1 MCHNYMNKI
10 QVIQGGM
17 GVAVS
22 DWKLAR
28 AVSKEGQLGVI
39 SGTGIHLIMVARL
52 MEGDVGGHVR
62 RALQHFPFQDP
73 VAWVLKQ
80 YYRENPEKG
89 ATYKRPPMWT
99 FNPAQKLTELTII
112 ANFVETFLAKEGHN
126 NPVGINLLEKVQ
138 MPTMASLYGAMLA
151 GIDYV
156 IMGAGIPTQI
166 PGILDKLAKHEKVN
180 YRMEVK
186 GATSEDTFLM
196 DFDPKAVFSNAVS
209 KVQNLLRPNF
219 LPIISSVVLAKTL
232 IKRSSGKVNGFVVE
246 GHSAG
251 GHNAPPRGKMTLNE
265 EGEPIFG
272 EKDTPIL
279 SKIKELGLPFWLAG
293 GYDTPEK
300 IKEAQEA
307 GAEGV
312 QIGTAFA
319 FCDESGMK
327 ATEKQRVIEKVFA
340 EEAVVLTD
348 ARVSP
353 TGYPFKVVQLEG
365 TMADPEVYN
374 ARPRLCD
381 IGLLREA
388 YKKEDGSLGYR
399 CAAEPVDQ
407 YLKKDGKLED
417 TEARGC
423 LCNNLCASAGYA
435 QHRTGGY
442 VEPPLVSS
450 GKTLPSIL
458 KYFKAGQRAYSAK
471 DVLDYLL
478 G

>member
-10 QVIQGGM
+10 QIIQGGM

-39 SGTGIHLIMVARL
+39 SGTGIHLIMIARL
-52 MEGDVGGHVR
+52 MEGDIGGHVR

-80 YYRENPEKG
+80 YYRENPEKD

-99 FNPAQKLTELTII
+99 FSPAQKLTELTVI

-166 PGILDKLAKHEKVN
+166 PGILDKLAQHEKVN

-186 GATSEDTFLM
+186 GAEADDAFLM
-196 DFDPKAVFSNAVS
+196 DFDPKEVFSNAVS
-209 KVQNLLRPNF
+209 KVQSLMRPNF
-219 LPIISSVVLAKTL
+219 LPIISSVILAKTL
-232 IKRSSGKVNGFVVE
+232 LKRSSGAVNGFVVE
-246 GHSAG
+246 GNSAG
-251 GHNAPPRGKMTLNE
+251 GHNAPPRGQMQLNE
-265 EGEPIFG
+265 DGEPIFG

-293 GYDTPEK
+293 GYDTPEM

-312 QIGTAFA
+312 QVGTAFA
-319 FCDESGMK
+319 FCDESGME

-340 EEAVVLTD
+340 EGAVVLTD
-348 ARVSP
+348 PRVSP
-353 TGYPFKVVQLEG
+353 TGYPFKVVQLKG
-365 TMADPEVYN
+365 TMSDPEIYN

-399 CAAEPVDQ
+399 CAAEPIDQ
-407 YLKKDGKLED
+407 YTAKGGKLED
-417 TEARGC
+417 TEERGC
-423 LCNNLCASAGYA
+423 LCNNLCASAGFP
-435 QHRTGGY
+435 QHRQNGY
-442 VEPPLVSS
+442 VEQPLVSS

-458 KYFKAGQRAYSAK
+458 KFFKTGSRSYSAK